1 MKTKSAIIFLLLFV
15 IISASG
21 QSSLNNY
28 KYVIVPKKFDF
39 LKEADQY
46 QLNSLT
52 KFLLDKENFTTFF
65 DDESFPE
72 DLVKDRCLA
81 LEANVIDDS
90 GLFKTKLTLQLEDCR
105 KNILFTSRQGDS
117 KEKEY
122 QKAYYE
128 SLREAFQTFQTI
140 NYAYNPQQR
149 VIQDNVKPVKQP
161 VLQELPEEK
170 PVNTDPISKVIS
182 EPKLE
187 LEKPVSPEP
196 PQKEEPEVIEVV
208 KPVETRSVEKE
219 SVLSDILYA
228 QIFPN
233 GFQLVDSSPKV
244 VYTIYYS
251 GKKDVFIVKGKDALI
266 YKLNDTW
273 VYAENKGDKLD
284 VNSIKIKF

>member
-1 MKTKSAIIFLLLFV
+1 MKTKFAIIFLLLFL

-90 GLFKTKLTLQLEDCR
+90 GLFKTKLTVQLEDCR

-140 NYAYNPQQR
+140 NYAYNPQQK

-170 PVNTDPISKVIS
+170 PVNTDPISKVIQ
-182 EPKLE
+182 EPKVE
-187 LEKPVSPEP
+187 LERPVSPETQ
-196 PQKEEPEVIEVV
+196 QKEKPEVMEVI

-228 QIFPN
+228 QIIPN
-233 GFQLVDSSPKV
+233 GYQLVDSSPKV

>member
-1 MKTKSAIIFLLLFV
+1 MKTKFAIIFLLLFV
-15 IISASG
+15 FISVSA

-65 DDESFPE
+65 DDEVFPE

-81 LEANVIDDS
+81 LEAKVIDDS
-90 GLFKTKLTLQLEDCR
+90 GLFKTKLTVQLEDCR

-149 VIQDNVKPVKQP
+149 VIQDNVKPEKQP
-161 VLQELPEEK
+161 VLQELPIEK
-170 PVNTDPISKVIS
+170 PVNTDPISKVIQ
-182 EPKLE
+182 EPKVE
-187 LEKPVSPEP
+187 LERPVSPETQ
-196 PQKEEPEVIEVV
+196 QKEKPEVMEVI

-228 QIFPN
+228 QIIPN
-233 GFQLVDSSPKV
+233 GYQLVDSSPKV

>member
-1 MKTKSAIIFLLLFV
+1 MFVFISVSA
-15 IISASG
+15 

-65 DDESFPE
+65 DDEVFPE

-81 LEANVIDDS
+81 IEAKVLDDS
-90 GLFKTKLTLQLEDCR
+90 GLFKTKLTVQLEDCR

-140 NYAYNPQQR
+140 NYAYNPQQK

-219 SVLSDILYA
+219 SALSDILYA
-228 QIFPN
+228 QIIPN
-233 GFQLVDSSPKV
+233 GYQLVDSSPKV

>member
-1 MKTKSAIIFLLLFV
+1 MKTKFAIIFLLLFV
-15 IISASG
+15 FISVSA

-65 DDESFPE
+65 DDEDFPE

-81 LEANVIDDS
+81 LEAKVIDDS
-90 GLFKTKLTLQLEDCR
+90 GLFKTKLTVQLEDCR
-105 KNILFTSRQGDS
+105 KNILFISRQGDS

-128 SLREAFQTFQTI
+128 ALREAFQTFQTI
-140 NYAYNPQQR
+140 NYTYNPQQKDF
-149 VIQDNVKPVKQP
+149 QDNVKPEKQT
-161 VLQELPEEK
+161 VLQELPMEK
-170 PVNTDPISKVIS
+170 PVNAEPIRKVIP
-182 EPKLE
+182 EPKVE
-187 LEKPVSPEP
+187 IEKPVSPET
-196 PQKEEPEVIEVV
+196 PQKEEPEVMEIV
-208 KPVETRSVEKE
+208 KPIETRPAEKE
-219 SVLSDILYA
+219 SVLLDILYA
-228 QIFPN
+228 QIIPN
-233 GFQLVDSSPKV
+233 GYQLVDSSPQV

-273 VYAENKGDKLD
+273 VYAENKGVKLD

>member
-1 MKTKSAIIFLLLFV
+1 MKTKFVTIFLLLFV
-15 IISASG
+15 FMSALG

-81 LEANVIDDS
+81 LEAKVIDDS
-90 GLFKTKLTLQLEDCR
+90 GLFKTKLTVQLEDCR

-170 PVNTDPISKVIS
+170 PVNTDPISKVIQ
-182 EPKLE
+182 EPKVE
-187 LEKPVSPEP
+187 LERPVSPETQ
-196 PQKEEPEVIEVV
+196 QKEKPEVMEVI

-228 QIFPN
+228 QIIPN
-233 GFQLVDSSPKV
+233 GYQLVDSSPKV

>member
-1 MKTKSAIIFLLLFV
+1 MKTKFVIIFLLLFV
-15 IISASG
+15 FMSALG

-65 DDESFPE
+65 DDEDFPE

-81 LEANVIDDS
+81 LEATVIDDS
-90 GLFKTKLTLQLEDCR
+90 GLFKTKLTVQLEDCR
-105 KNILFTSRQGDS
+105 KNIVFTSRQGDS

-140 NYAYNPQQR
+140 NYTYNPQQKD
-149 VIQDNVKPVKQP
+149 IQDSVKPEKQP
-161 VLQELPEEK
+161 VLQELPIEK
-170 PVNTDPISKVIS
+170 PVNAEPIRKVIP
-182 EPKLE
+182 EPKVE
-187 LEKPVSPEP
+187 IEKPVSPETQ
-196 PQKEEPEVIEVV
+196 QKEKPEVLEIL

-228 QIFPN
+228 QIIPN
-233 GFQLVDSSPKV
+233 GYQLVDSSPKV

-251 GKKDVFIVKGKDALI
+251 GKKDVFIVKEKDALI

-273 VYAENKGDKLD
+273 VYAENRGDKLD